1 MENLQ
6 VDRFISEY
14 WITSCVVNNCRH
26 FVLGIIYMKYMCLIQ
41 VTEVAK
47 QNLLFTSKRLFK
59 GPVIPNISFRNAVWG
74 HVPFCSK

>member
-26 FVLGIIYMKYMCLIQ
+26 FVLGIIYMKYMFNSGYGSGQTKPAIYI
-41 VTEVAK
+41 EE
-47 QNLLFTSKRLFK
+47 
-59 GPVIPNISFRNAVWG
+59 AV
-74 HVPFCSK
+74 